1 MNIENEKCLSECY
14 MNAVTKVT
22 KEIENR
28 ECSCECYM
36 NTGYCDKS
44 HHMNIENEKYLS
56 ECYMNAVSLTL
67 RDRKQKNVHVNVT

>member
-1 MNIENEKCLSECY
+1 